1 MKKKLEKEQKK
12 FICEMDYKNNILLY
26 EKINKNLLIKVLKR
40 TKNKAA
46 LKSKNDNEII
56 IKFAV
61 YK

>member
-26 EKINKNLLIKVLKR
+26 EKMNKNLLIKVLKR

>member
-1 MKKKLEKEQKK
+1 
-12 FICEMDYKNNILLY
+12 MDYKNNILLY
-26 EKINKNLLIKVLKR
+26 EKMNKNLLIKVLKR